1 MNTNMKV
8 IGGVVL
14 GVAIGSLVG
23 LLTAPNSGKQTR
35 KKIDERSNEMK
46 KVVGDAVV
54 DAVNQIKKSY
64 QKVIND
70 ASEAARQNKDIANRV
85 SEKTNNVVERAR
97 P

>member
-8 IGGVVL
+8 IGGIVL

-23 LLTAPNSGKQTR
+23 LLTAPSSGKQTR
-35 KKIDERSNEMK
+35 KKIDERSNELK

-70 ASEAARQNKDIANRV
+70 ASEAAQRNKDIADRV